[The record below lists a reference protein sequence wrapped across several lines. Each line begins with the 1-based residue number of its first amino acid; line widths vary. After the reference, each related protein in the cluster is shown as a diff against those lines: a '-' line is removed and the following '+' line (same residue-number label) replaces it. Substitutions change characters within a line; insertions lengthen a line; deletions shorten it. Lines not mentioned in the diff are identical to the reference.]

1 MRLKEHISNG
11 AALMF
16 SVVFMVGAAFA
27 GADDVLVSFSTNG
40 AEPDRY
46 ADGEV
51 VMNGECY
58 ALVWSSDGVFEGLNA
73 DGTPIDPNDRVVL
86 VAPVAKNGHCPEV
99 TFQIDAAEAEQQKNG
114 QYGVLLLDTRVNV
127 NGVVSPRGISGGSLS
142 MVNGYGAVAEGQ
154 KITSSDRGVTVDALL
169 RGDGFVAGENAASV
183 KGVKQPRIKH
193 IRIVGDKV
201 LLTVE
206 NLNGFM
212 RVRGGGRPDS
222 VVTLGG
228 ATPTD
233 GGDDDVVL
241 VVPKMGNAGFYSVQR
256 N

>member
-16 SVVFMVGAAFA
+16 SVVFMVGAVFA

-99 TFQIDAAEAEQQKNG
+99 TFQIDAAEAKQQKNG
-114 QYGVLLLDTRVNV
+114 QYGVLLLD
-127 NGVVSPRGISGGSLS
+127 S
-142 MVNGYGAVAEGQ
+142 
-154 KITSSDRGVTVDALL
+154 VD
-169 RGDGFVAGENAASV
+169 DM
-183 KGVKQPRIKH
+183 KH
-193 IRIVGDKV
+193 ICGC
-201 LLTVE
+201 
-206 NLNGFM
+206 
-212 RVRGGGRPDS
+212 
-222 VVTLGG
+222 
-228 ATPTD
+228 AA
-233 GGDDDVVL
+233 DDFGLPLRKDL
-241 VVPKMGNAGFYSVQR
+241 DLSCSISA
-256 N
+256 